1 MSHSAISLGLGLG
14 GGKSATSSGAPGG
27 GGGTPFANTLS
38 GLFDGGDNL
47 DISSMSLNGAKTVSL
62 WAKCSANWI
71 SGNGPMLIG
80 ASGPFG
86 DWFPHVAYGQYLYAK
101 GTNNAGTPNDSH
113 YQGLGSGFF
122 VLNNWYHFV
131 ITSDGTTMS
140 YYANNATVGGAAAAV
155 RGTDINVNPQA
166 LVVIGGFSGRFQ
178 GSNMDEV
185 AVWDVGL
192 SAAQVTNIYR
202 GEENGGSGGTN
213 GTPGD
218 LSTFNAASGTGPL
231 HWWRF
236 GDGTGDVNASGGAPA
251 NTGAIGT
258 LVDQGSGGKNAT
270 QTTAS
275 EQPTFS
281 NVLAP

>member
-1 MSHSAISLGLGLG
+1 MPIGLGASLGIG
-14 GGKSATSSGAPGG
+14 GGRSSTSSGAPGG
-27 GGGTPFANTLS
+27 GGGSTPFANTLS

-47 DISSMSLNGAKTVSL
+47 DTAAITLTGAKAVSL

-71 SGNGPMLIG
+71 SGNGPKLIAATG
-80 ASGPFG
+80 G

-101 GTNNAGTPNDSH
+101 GTNNSGTAGSS
-113 YQGLGSGFF
+113 QFQALGSGFY

-155 RGTDINVNPQA
+155 RGTDINVDPQS
-166 LVVIGGFSGRFQ
+166 LNVIGGFGVNFQ
-178 GSNMDEV
+178 ASCMDEI
-185 AVWDVGL
+185 AMWDVEL

-202 GEENGGSGGTN
+202 GESNGGSDGTN

-236 GDGTGDVNASGGAPA
+236 GDGTGDVNASGGTPA
-251 NTGAIGT
+251 NTGVIGT

-281 NVLAP
+281 NVLPA